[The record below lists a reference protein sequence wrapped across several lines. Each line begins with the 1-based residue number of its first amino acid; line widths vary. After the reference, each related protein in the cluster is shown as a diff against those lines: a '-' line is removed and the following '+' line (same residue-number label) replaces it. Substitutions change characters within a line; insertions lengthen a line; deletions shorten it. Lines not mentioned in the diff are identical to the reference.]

1 MVYKNGS
8 VFIGEFKKGKA
19 CGPAYFFGL
28 MVLIIVV
35 LWTII
40 KPMIKK
46 VFINAKVSHI
56 KEILKIMKWQ
66 EKENKLEINIALL
79 VYFKMDKEK
88 MEN

>member
-1 MVYKNGS
+1 
-8 VFIGEFKKGKA
+8 
-19 CGPAYFFGL
+19 
-28 MVLIIVV
+28 
-35 LWTII
+35 
-40 KPMIKK
+40 MIKK